1 MKLSMK
7 GKCIVYS
14 SYSGN
19 ATCTD
24 PEFCFE
30 FSYYDDFENA
40 SLNYDRYDENI
51 VSTFSSRN

>member
-1 MKLSMK
+1 MK
-7 GKCIVYS
+7 GKCKVYS
-14 SYSGN
+14 TYPGN
-19 ATCTD
+19 ATCAD

-30 FSYYDDFENA
+30 FSYYGYDDFENA

>member
-1 MKLSMK
+1 MK
-7 GKCIVYS
+7 GKCKVYS
-14 SYSGN
+14 TYPGN
-19 ATCTD
+19 ATCAD

-51 VSTFSSRN
+51 VSTLSSRN